1 MWRLRSRS
9 NSSIRTDM
17 PEIEYVLTACQ
28 RASDAAPVM
37 RAMSPNQIAELLE
50 LIASKMVSREADI
63 VPLASSESNLPIAR
77 LTGEL
82 GRTTGQLKMFAADVR
97 DGKWVD
103 RRVIEAMPDR
113 QPLPRPRLERSMI
126 PIGPV
131 AVFGA
136 SNFPLAFSVAG
147 GDTASALAAGCP
159 VIAKVHPAHPKTSEL
174 VGSIVSEAVK
184 ELGLPAGVF
193 QIVSGANEVGAT
205 LVTDPHIKGVGFTGS
220 KTVGRHLMD
229 LAAARPEPIP
239 VFAEMGSVNP
249 VFMLP
254 GALAERGESLA
265 AGYVQSVTMGVG
277 QFCTNPGIC
286 FGIES
291 PEWSA
296 FCDAVA
302 VGVAAVATGTMLTP
316 GIGASYCAKSG
327 IVTSASGVEALVT
340 PKEAGQPGL
349 ARTTLANFL
358 ADKELQE
365 EVFGPFGL
373 LITASSFE
381 ELTWIFPALEGQL
394 TGTIQYGSTDEAM
407 VKELVPLLEARV
419 GRLVFNGFPTGVEVC
434 EGMQHGGP
442 YPASSDVRFTSVGN
456 HAILRWLRPVTYQ
469 NAPDFL

>member
-1 MWRLRSRS
+1 
-9 NSSIRTDM
+9 M
-17 PEIEYVLTACQ
+17 PEIESVLIACQ

-37 RAMSPNQIAELLE
+37 RALSPAQIAELLE
-50 LIASKMVSREADI
+50 LVASKLIARESEI

-97 DGKWVD
+97 EGKWSD
-103 RRVIEAMPDR
+103 RRVVDAVPDR

-174 VGSIVSEAVK
+174 VGSIVSEAIK
-184 ELGLPAGVF
+184 ESGLPDGVF
-193 QIVSGANEVGAT
+193 QLVSGANEVGAA
-205 LVTDPHIKGVGFTGS
+205 LVSDSHIKGVGFTGS
-220 KTVGRHLMD
+220 KTVGRLLMD
-229 LAAARPEPIP
+229 LAAARPDPIP

-254 GALAERGESLA
+254 GALAERGDALA

-277 QFCTNPGIC
+277 QFCTNPGVV

-291 PEWSA
+291 SEWTT
-296 FCDAVA
+296 FGDAVA
-302 VGVAAVATGTMLTP
+302 KGIAAVATGTMLTA
-316 GIGASYCAKSG
+316 GIGASYCANAG
-327 IVTSASGVEALVT
+327 IVSTAPGVESLVS
-340 PKEAGQPGL
+340 PKEAGQPGI

-358 ADKELQE
+358 ANKELQE
-365 EVFGPFGL
+365 EVFGPFGIL
-373 LITASSFE
+373 VTASSFE
-381 ELTWIFPALEGQL
+381 ELTWLFPVLEGQL
-394 TGTIQYGSTDEAM
+394 TGTIQYGSTDEDL
-407 VKELVPLLEARV
+407 VKELVPLLEERV

-469 NAPDFL
+469 NAPDFVRA